1 MSSPDKYEKCQPSGI
16 DVIPTCLFY
25 GDAFKFHKVATADGL
40 ETILRLSDGR
50 GCPLTADAT
59 VLLVV
64 FSCCAPKTIRAI
76 ELLINAIIL
85 LRHIVYKL
93 YVAVLL
99 RNKTKHN
106 GRKQPE

>member
-1 MSSPDKYEKCQPSGI
+1 MYNKYEKCQPSGI

-25 GDAFKFHKVATADGL
+25 GDALKFHKFATARNDTAT
-40 ETILRLSDGR
+40 EW
-50 GCPLTADAT
+50 LTGMPADAT

-64 FSCCAPKTIRAI
+64 SSCCAPNTIRAI

-85 LRHIVYKL
+85 LTHIVYKL

-99 RNKTKHN
+99 RNKTKRKHN